1 MVLKKSGDIINIMG
15 DDDRYENEKY
25 SNMSDKFSSL
35 DYIYGD
41 TIFIKDEKNVRLYS
55 LDLNR
60 NFMNIGYIPSHT
72 SLFLKKK
79 FMI

>member
-1 MVLKKSGDIINIMG
+1 MTGMKMKMYSKVYLIN
-15 DDDRYENEKY
+15 
-25 SNMSDKFSSL
+25 FLFLL

-41 TIFIKDEKNVRLYS
+41 TIFIKDEKNVRLYKS
-55 LDLNR
+55 YDLNR